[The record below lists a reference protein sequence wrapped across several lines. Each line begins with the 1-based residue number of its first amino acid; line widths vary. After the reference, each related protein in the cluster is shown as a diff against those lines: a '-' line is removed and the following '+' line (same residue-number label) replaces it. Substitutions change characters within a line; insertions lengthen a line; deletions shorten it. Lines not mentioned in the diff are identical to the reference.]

1 MTKIYLQPML
11 EQLPSGKLPPA
22 WNSFNLEEFS
32 RNKSLWDYQQAAL
45 QNALKALWKYYSQ
58 PERSE
63 AERKAAYYQW
73 YQDAGLEEGLDIP
86 LDDST
91 AAKRA
96 ISRLLKDYYFWEER
110 PQARGKQ
117 PTEVIPFV
125 NFINRMAFWMA
136 TGSGKTLV
144 LVKLIEILHQLMRM
158 GEIPAHDILILTYR
172 DDLLEQLQKHV
183 QEYNTSGSL
192 EIRMHELRDYN
203 EVKHG
208 KPNLFSASE
217 CNVFFYRSDN
227 LSDEQKEKIIDFR
240 SYENDGQW
248 YLLLDEAHKGDR
260 EDSKRQQIYSIM
272 SRAGFLF
279 NFSATFT
286 DDRDIVTTAYNFN
299 LSEFIRRGYG
309 KHIYVF
315 EQETTAFRKNEDFTE
330 SDKQKIVLKAL
341 VMLCLARRQEALVR
355 QVDARLYHRPLLM
368 TLVNSVNTE
377 EADLKLFFRE
387 LVRIGKGEINPRQW
401 QDAILELRSELG
413 RRPLYLYES
422 DVQVSVS
429 DALLEDLTPQDLLE
443 TVFNAS
449 VPGDIEV
456 LVRPSKQQ
464 EIAFK
469 LKTSDNPFALIRIG
483 DVSEWLTREL
493 SGYEIN
499 HRFTDE
505 SYFERLNQDDS
516 EINILMGSRSFYE
529 GWDSN
534 RPNVI
539 MYINIG
545 VGVDAK
551 KFILQSVGRG
561 ARIQPLPDKGKRKRL
576 SNLFFSEEL
585 NAEERA
591 IFQQIKDKILLL
603 ESEFIFGTN
612 QNALATVI
620 SELDQ
625 EDQLK
630 DSQEISLDVNHSFVE
645 GKLLLVPVY
654 KEREKTVRETR
665 TQAKFALT
673 QQNLTVFKEYLDY
686 IPDDRVLMALYDAG
700 PKEIR
705 LVREGVTHEAS
716 DFRTDGPAYKN
727 VDAMLRQYLRFIALH
742 GKDFERFKELE
753 DEINHF
759 RHVRVFLPEVEFAEF
774 EQHLNNFK
782 EKPKKVAELKEKYDA
797 GQMSFED
804 ILSQTQGLE
813 SAERYRFRGQ
823 EIQFKNFLNHYYLP
837 LIVSEDE
844 KIEYIR
850 SIIKV
855 KSEVKFLE
863 DLEKYL
869 EKPENQFQKFDW
881 WLFSRVDENYDQ
893 VNIPYYNP
901 FENKILNFKPDFIF
915 WLQRG
920 NAYHVLFVDPKGT
933 SRTEYEHKV
942 DGFRELFESDGE
954 PKRFHFG
961 DLTIMLHLAL
971 YTADRAFSADK
982 YRRYWYDSIDNLFQD
997 IQA

>member
-1 MTKIYLQPML
+1 MTRIYLQPML
-11 EQLPSGKLPPA
+11 EQLPESKLPPA
-22 WNSFNLEEFS
+22 WNSFDLAAFS
-32 RNKSLWDYQQAAL
+32 KSKSLWDYQQAAL
-45 QNALKALWKYYSQ
+45 QNALKALWKYYN
-58 PERSE
+58 EVELSE
-63 AERKAAYYQW
+63 AERKAAYYRW
-73 YQDAGLEEGLDIP
+73 YEDAGLEEDLDIP

-91 AAKRA
+91 APRRA
-96 ISRLLKDYYFWEER
+96 ISRLLKDYYIWEER

-117 PTEVIPFV
+117 PVEVIPFV
-125 NFINRMAFWMA
+125 NLINRMAFWMA

-144 LVKLIEILHQLMRM
+144 LVKLVEILHQLIRM
-158 GEIPAHDILILTYR
+158 GEIPARDILILTYR
-172 DDLLEQLQKHV
+172 DDLLDQLNKHV
-183 QEYNTSGSL
+183 QEFNTSGSL
-192 EIRMHELRDYN
+192 EIQMHELRDYN
-203 EVKHG
+203 EIKHNS
-208 KPNLFSASE
+208 PTLFSASE
-217 CNVFFYRSDN
+217 CHIFYYRSDN

-315 EQETTAFRKNEDFTE
+315 EQETKAFRKNEDFTE

-341 VMLCLARRQEALVR
+341 VMLCLARRQEAIVR

-387 LVRIGKGEINPRQW
+387 IVRIGKGEINANQW
-401 QDAILELRSELG
+401 QAAILELRSELG
-413 RRPLYLYES
+413 KRPLYLYET
-422 DVQVSVS
+422 DAQVHVS
-429 DALLEDLTPQDLLE
+429 EAALEDLTPQDLLE
-443 TVFNAS
+443 TVFNAN

-469 LKTSDNPFALIRIG
+469 LKTSENPFALIRIG

-493 SGYEIN
+493 SGYEIS

-505 SYFERLNQDDS
+505 SFFERLNKDDS

-561 ARIQPLPDKGKRKRL
+561 ARIQPLPGKRRRFW
-576 SNLFFSEEL
+576 NLHLAEEL
-585 NAEERA
+585 SADEEA
-591 IFQQIKDKILLL
+591 LYQQVKSQLMLL

-630 DSQEISLDVNHSFVE
+630 GSQEISLELNQAAVE

-654 KEREKTVRETR
+654 KGRDKTIRESQ
-665 TQAKFALT
+665 TQAKFALSAENVVLF
-673 QQNLTVFKEYLDY
+673 QDYLEY
-686 IPDDRVLMALYDAG
+686 IQDDRVLMALYDAG

-705 LVREGVTHEAS
+705 LIREGIAQDANS
-716 DFRTDGPAYKN
+716 FRTDGPRYKN
-727 VDAMLRQYLRFIALH
+727 VDVMFQQFLRFISLY

-753 DEINHF
+753 EEINHF
-759 RHVRVFLPEVEFAEF
+759 KHIRVFLPEVEFEVF
-774 EQHLNNFK
+774 EQHLSNFR
-782 EKPKKVAELKEKYDA
+782 EKPKKIAELKEKYIA
-797 GQMSFED
+797 GQLSFED
-804 ILSQTQGLE
+804 ILNQTQGLE
-813 SAERYRFRGQ
+813 GAEKYRFQGQ

-855 KSEVKFLE
+855 DSEVKFLE
-863 DLEKYL
+863 KLEQYL
-869 EKPENQFQKFDW
+869 ATPVNKFQSFDW
-881 WLFSRVDENYDQ
+881 WIFSRIDENYDQ

-901 FENKILNFKPDFIF
+901 FENKIQNFKPDFIF
-915 WLQRG
+915 WLQKG
-920 NAYHVLFVDPKGT
+920 NTYHILFVDPKGT

-942 DGFRELFESDGE
+942 DGFRELFEENDQ
-954 PKRFHFG
+954 PKHFSYNEM
-961 DLTIMLHLAL
+961 TIQLHLAL
-971 YTADRAFSADK
+971 FTADRAFAADY
-982 YRRYWYDSIDNLFQD
+982 YRRYWFDTIDSLFKD
-997 IQA
+997 FQA

>member
-1 MTKIYLQPML
+1 MTQIHLQRML
-11 EQLPSGKLPPA
+11 ENLSESKLPPA
-22 WNSFNLEEFS
+22 WNSFDLAAFS
-32 RNKSLWDYQQAAL
+32 RKTQLWDYQQAAL
-45 QNALKALWKYYSQ
+45 KNALKALWKYYSQ
-58 PERSE
+58 PGLSE
-63 AERKAAYYQW
+63 TERKEAYYRW
-73 YQDAGLEEGLDIP
+73 YQDDGLEEDLDIH
-86 LDDST
+86 LDNSS
-91 AAKRA
+91 ASKRA
-96 ISRLLKDYYFWEER
+96 ISRLLKDYYPWEER

-172 DDLLEQLQKHV
+172 DDLLEQLKKHV
-183 QEYNTSGSL
+183 QEFNTSGSL

-208 KPNLFSASE
+208 KPSLFSASE
-217 CNVFFYRSDN
+217 CNVFYYRSDI
-227 LSDEQKEKIIDFR
+227 LSDEQKEKEIDFR

-248 YLLLDEAHKGDR
+248 YLLLDEAHKGDP

-401 QDAILELRSELG
+401 QAAILELRSELG
-413 RRPLYLYES
+413 RRPFYIYET

-429 DALLEDLTPQDLLE
+429 DVLLEELTPQDLLE
-443 TVFNAS
+443 TVFNAN

-539 MYINIG
+539 MYINM
-545 VGVDAK
+545 GVDVKAK

-561 ARIQPLPDKGKRKRL
+561 ARIQPLSGKRKRFWNL
-576 SNLFFSEEL
+576 SASEEL
-585 NAEERA
+585 TDEEQA
-591 IFQQIKDKILLL
+591 IFKQVNDKILLL

-612 QNALATVI
+612 QKALATVI
-620 SELDQ
+620 TELDQ
-625 EDQLK
+625 QDQLK
-630 DSQEISLDVNHSFVE
+630 DSQEISLELNQAAVA

-654 KEREKTVRETR
+654 KEREKTIRETR
-665 TQAKFALT
+665 TQAKFALST
-673 QQNLTVFKEYLDY
+673 ENLAVFQDYLRY
-686 IPDDRVLMALYDAG
+686 IQDDRVLMALYDTS
-700 PKEIR
+700 PKEIK
-705 LVREGVTHEAS
+705 LVREGIAQDGNS
-716 DFRTDGPAYKN
+716 FRTDGPRYKN
-727 VDAMLRQYLRFIALH
+727 VDVMFQQFLRFISLY
-742 GKDFERFKELE
+742 GKDFERFKQLE

-759 RHVRVFLPEVEFAEF
+759 RHVRVFLPEVEFTEF
-774 EQHLNNFK
+774 ELHLNNFK
-782 EKPKKVAELKEKYDA
+782 EKPKKIAELKEKYVT
-797 GQMSFED
+797 GQ
-804 ILSQTQGLE
+804 LSLDDFSNQIQGLGG
-813 SAERYRFRGQ
+813 AEHYRFRGQ
-823 EIQFKNFLNHYYLP
+823 EIQFKNLINHYYLP

-844 KIEYIR
+844 KIAYIR

-855 KSEVKFLE
+855 RSEVEFLKK
-863 DLEKYL
+863 LEQYL
-869 EKPENQFQKFDW
+869 GNTENLFHRFDW
-881 WLFSRVDENYDQ
+881 WLFSRVDETYDQ

-901 FENKILNFKPDFIF
+901 FENKVLNFKPDFIF
-915 WLQRG
+915 WLLKG
-920 NAYHVLFVDPKGT
+920 KDYHILFVDPKGT

-942 DGFRELFESDGE
+942 DGFMELFEVDAK
-954 PKRFHFG
+954 PKRFSFE
-961 DLTIMLHLAL
+961 DLNIQVHLAL
-971 YTADRAFSADK
+971 FTPDRAFSAGH
-982 YRRYWYDSIDNLFQD
+982 YRRFWLDTIEGLVQNILV
-997 IQA
+997 

>member
-11 EQLPSGKLPPA
+11 EQLPSSKLPPA

-32 RNKSLWDYQQAAL
+32 KSKSLWDYQQAAL

-58 PERSE
+58 PELSE

-73 YQDAGLEEGLDIP
+73 YQDAGLEEDLDIP
-86 LDDST
+86 LDDSN
-91 AAKRA
+91 AAKRT
-96 ISRLLKDYYFWEER
+96 ISRLLKDYYLWEER

-172 DDLLEQLQKHV
+172 DDLLDQLQKHV

-208 KPNLFSASE
+208 KPSLFSASE
-217 CNVFFYRSDN
+217 CNVFYYRSDN

-315 EQETTAFRKNEDFTE
+315 EQETTAFRKKEDFTE

-387 LVRIGKGEINPRQW
+387 LVRIGKGEINPQQW
-401 QDAILELRSELG
+401 QAAILELHSELG
-413 RRPLYLYES
+413 SRPVYLYES

-429 DALLEDLTPQDLLE
+429 DALLEDLIPQDLLE

-469 LKTSDNPFALIRIG
+469 LKTSENPFALIRIG

-493 SGYEIN
+493 SGYEIS

-505 SYFERLNQDDS
+505 SFFERLNQDDS

-561 ARIQPLPDKGKRKRL
+561 ARIQPLPGKRRRFWNL
-576 SNLFFSEEL
+576 SLRDELTDEEK
-585 NAEERA
+585 A
-591 IFQQIKDKILLL
+591 IYQQVKNKILLL

-612 QNALATVI
+612 KPALELVI
-620 SELDQ
+620 KELDQ

-630 DSQEISLDVNHSFVE
+630 GSQEISLDINLSSVE

-654 KEREKTVRETR
+654 KERDKTIRETQ
-665 TQAKFALT
+665 TQAKFALSAE
-673 QQNLTVFKEYLDY
+673 NLAVFQDYLAY
-686 IPDDRVLMALYDAG
+686 IRDDRVLMALYDAE
-700 PKEIR
+700 PKEIQ
-705 LVREGVTHEAS
+705 LVREGIAQDVNS
-716 DFRTDGPAYKN
+716 FRTDGPRYKN
-727 VDAMLRQYLRFIALH
+727 VDVMFQQFLRFISLY

-753 DEINHF
+753 EEINHF
-759 RHVRVFLPEVEFAEF
+759 RHVRVFLPEIEFAEF
-774 EQHLNNFK
+774 EQQLSKFK
-782 EKPKKVAELKEKYDA
+782 EKPKRIAELKEKYET
-797 GQMSFED
+797 GQLSFDD
-804 ILSQTQGLE
+804 ILIQTQGLE
-813 SAERYRFRGQ
+813 SAERYCYHGQ

-837 LIVSEDE
+837 LIISEDE

-855 KSEVKFLE
+855 KSEVEFLKKL
-863 DLEKYL
+863 DLYL
-869 EKPENQFQKFDW
+869 NNPENKFQKFDW

-901 FENKILNFKPDFIF
+901 FENKVLNFKPDFIF
-915 WLQRG
+915 WLLKG
-920 NAYHVLFVDPKGT
+920 KDYHILFVDPKGT

-942 DGFRELFESDGE
+942 DGFMELFEVDAK
-954 PKRFHFG
+954 PKRFSFE
-961 DLTIMLHLAL
+961 DLNIQVHLAL
-971 YTADRAFSADK
+971 FTSDRAFSAGH
-982 YRRYWYDSIDNLFQD
+982 YRRFWLDSIEGLVQNIL
-997 IQA
+997 A

>member
-1 MTKIYLQPML
+1 MASIKLQPML
-11 EQLPSGKLPPA
+11 EQLPESKLPPA
-22 WNSFNLEEFS
+22 WNSFDLAAFS
-32 RNKSLWDYQQAAL
+32 RKKQLWDYQQAAL

-58 PERSE
+58 PSLSE
-63 AERKAAYYQW
+63 TERKAAYYRW
-73 YQDAGLEEGLDIP
+73 YQDDGLEEDLDIS
-86 LDDST
+86 LDNST
-91 AAKRA
+91 ASKRA
-96 ISRLLKDYYFWEER
+96 ISRLLKKYYPWEER
-110 PQARGKQ
+110 PQTRGKQ
-117 PTEVIPFV
+117 PSEVIPFV

-183 QEYNTSGSL
+183 HEFNTSGSL

-208 KPNLFSASE
+208 KPSLFSASE
-217 CNVFFYRSDN
+217 CNVFYYRSDN

-401 QDAILELRSELG
+401 QAAILELRSELG
-413 RRPLYLYES
+413 RRPFYIYET

-429 DALLEDLTPQDLLE
+429 DVLLEELTPQDLLE
-443 TVFNAS
+443 TVFNAN

-561 ARIQPLPDKGKRKRL
+561 ARIQPLPGKRRRFWNL
-576 SNLFFSEEL
+576 SLRDELTDEEK
-585 NAEERA
+585 A
-591 IFQQIKDKILLL
+591 IYQQVKNKILLL

-612 QNALATVI
+612 KPALELVI
-620 SELDQ
+620 KELDH

-630 DSQEISLDVNHSFVE
+630 GSQEISLDINQSSVE

-654 KEREKTVRETR
+654 KERDKTIRETQ
-665 TQAKFALT
+665 TQAKFALSAE
-673 QQNLTVFKEYLDY
+673 NLAVFQDYLEY
-686 IPDDRVLMALYDAG
+686 IRDDRVLMALYDAK
-700 PKEIR
+700 PKEIQ
-705 LVREGVTHEAS
+705 LVREGIAQDVNS
-716 DFRTDGPAYKN
+716 FRTDGPRYKN
-727 VDAMLRQYLRFIALH
+727 VDVMFQQFLRFISLY

-753 DEINHF
+753 NEINHF
-759 RHVRVFLPEVEFAEF
+759 RHIRVFLPDIEFTEF
-774 EQHLNNFK
+774 EQKLTTCK
-782 EKPKKVAELKEKYDA
+782 EKPHKIAELKEIYETS
-797 GQMSFED
+797 QMSFDE
-804 ILSQTQGLE
+804 IISQTQSLQE
-813 SAERYRFRGQ
+813 ADTFRYKGQ
-823 EIQFKNFLNHYYLP
+823 EIEFKRFVNHYYLP
-837 LIVSEDE
+837 LIISEDE

-850 SIIKV
+850 SVIKV
-855 KSEVKFLE
+855 RSEVEFLKK
-863 DLEKYL
+863 LEQYL
-869 EKPENQFQKFDW
+869 GNTENLFHRFDW

-901 FENKILNFKPDFIF
+901 FENKVLNFKPDFIF
-915 WLQRG
+915 WLQKG
-920 NAYHVLFVDPKGT
+920 NDYHILFVDPKGT

-942 DGFRELFESDGE
+942 DGFRELFEVDAQ
-954 PKRFHFG
+954 PKRFTYG
-961 DLTIMLHLAL
+961 DLNVTLHLAL
-971 YTADRAFSADK
+971 FTSDRAFPSDH
-982 YRRYWYDSIDNLFQD
+982 YRRFWLDTIEGLVKN
-997 IQA
+997 IMV